1 MHAAVAVVVVA
12 AAREEGVEPAEA
24 RDVVGARGDVEPL
37 GTCAKIDQR
46 VRLSWELFASRY
58 LGTAAM
64 LPAEL
69 APL

>member
-1 MHAAVAVVVVA
+1 MGNSGALLFGSTGGT
-12 AAREEGVEPAEA
+12 RG
-24 RDVVGARGDVEPL
+24 DGARGDVEPL